1 MFWID
6 GVLLADT
13 ITSTPSWQVRNPT
26 YPMLWFADYGAID
39 GGTVGA
45 VKSTD
50 VDYFRVA
57 CDPGVPCTW
66 TS

>member
-1 MFWID
+1 
-6 GVLLADT
+6 
-13 ITSTPSWQVRNPT
+13 
-26 YPMLWFADYGAID
+26 MLWFADYGAID

-45 VKSTD
+45 GKSTD